1 MSFDWCNNNIDLI
14 IPVEHLSDLVLFT
27 RVVERLSLS
36 DAGRELGHS
45 PASVSK
51 RLARLEDSLGARLL
65 NRTTRRI
72 SPTDEGRDFYDRA
85 LNIVQD
91 LSEAEAAATQSM
103 QDPHGLLKVT
113 MPAGFGRLHISPILP
128 EFCARYPRMTLDAL
142 LTDSV
147 TDLVGEGIDV
157 ALRIAELKDST
168 LVARKL
174 ADNKRVIVA
183 APEYLEKHGTPE
195 TPDQVSDHECVIL
208 HGQEVWRFEGPRGSG
223 DSIKVSGHFQTN
235 NGDVVHDAV
244 LAGQGIALKSYWDVE
259 AEVRDGRLVQL
270 LQEYEVSPGVAIYAV
285 YPSAK
290 LLSARTRAF
299 VDFIVEKFTPNS
311 PWERA

>member
-1 MSFDWCNNNIDLI
+1 M
-14 IPVEHLSDLVLFT
+14 PVEHLSDLVLFT
-27 RVVERLSLS
+27 RVVERSSLS

-51 RLARLEDSLGARLL
+51 RLARLENSLGARLL
-65 NRTTRRI
+65 NRTTRRV

-85 LNIVQD
+85 MRIVQD
-91 LSEAEAAATQSM
+91 LNEAEAAATQSM
-103 QDPHGLLKVT
+103 LDPHGILKVT
-113 MPAGFGRLHISPILP
+113 MPAGFGRLHISRLLP
-128 EFCARYPRMTLDAL
+128 EFCARYPRVTLDAL

-147 TDLVGEGIDV
+147 TDLVGDGIDV

-183 APEYLEKHGTPE
+183 SPDYVKQFGEPE
-195 TPDQVSDHECVIL
+195 TPADIASRECIVL
-208 HGQEVWRFEGPRGSG
+208 HGQENWRFEGPRGG
-223 DSIKVSGHFQTN
+223 DSIKISGHFMTN
-235 NGDVVHDAV
+235 NGDVVHDAA
-244 LAGQGIALKSYWDVE
+244 LAGQGIALKSIW
-259 AEVRDGRLVQL
+259 EVDGEIRDGRLIQL
-270 LQEYEVSPGVAIYAV
+270 LKDYEVSPGVEIYAV

-299 VDFIVEKFTPNS
+299 VDFIVEKFTPCP
-311 PWERA
+311 PWEQS